1 MANADL
7 MLDTWVT
14 CLDGSVYCVMVI
26 FILAFPDTTGC
37 FLGMDNEDV
46 IRVILPDVT
55 CVEFNNRI
63 ETIIN
68 GHNIENYYKSSHFR
82 NYSILT
88 SNS

>member
-1 MANADL
+1 MANADM

-26 FILAFPDTTGC
+26 FILAFPDTAGC
-37 FLGMDNEDV
+37 FSGRDHEDV

-55 CVEFNNRI
+55 CAEINNRI

-68 GHNIENYYKSSHFR
+68 GQVS
-82 NYSILT
+82 
-88 SNS
+88 